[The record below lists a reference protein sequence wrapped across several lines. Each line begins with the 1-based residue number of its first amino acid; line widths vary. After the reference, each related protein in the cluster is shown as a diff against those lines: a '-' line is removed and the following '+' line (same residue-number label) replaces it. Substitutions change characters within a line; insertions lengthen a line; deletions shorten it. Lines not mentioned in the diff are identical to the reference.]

1 MGIMSMVVMGY
12 WSIHDFVKRG
22 AKDVPTFCGWNT
34 LEKLIKSADQPIVAG
49 LMATLFQTGCRV
61 SECLSLRTEMFQV
74 NGERVRIY
82 GVPVLKKGKKADPRD
97 RIRSITMPIS
107 EPLVPY
113 MLKWVRER
121 EGRKLFPYGRKWAY
135 ARIKKVNPDW
145 WPHRFRAERASQLV
159 IEYGFRVTQLMR
171 WFNWSE
177 PKVPTQ
183 YVRLDV
189 TDLEA
194 VMIR

>member
-1 MGIMSMVVMGY
+1 MKRIG
-12 WSIHDFVKRG
+12 WWATHDFEKRG
-22 AKDVPTFCGWNT
+22 AKDVLTFCGWTT
-34 LEKLIKSADQPIVAG
+34 LENLVKSANSPMVAG
-49 LMATLFQTGCRV
+49 LMATLFQTGCRI
-61 SECLSLRTEMFQV
+61 SECLSLRPEMFIV
-74 NGERVRIY
+74 EEKRVRLY
-82 GVPVLKKGKKADPRD
+82 GVPVLKKSVSAEARD
-97 RIRSITMPIS
+97 RIRTITMPRS

-113 MLKWVRER
+113 MLAWLNER
-121 EGRKLFPYGRKWAY
+121 KGQKKLFPYGRRWAY
-135 ARIKKVNPDW
+135 NSIKKVNPKW

-159 IEYGFRVTQLMR
+159 IEYGFRVPQLMQ

-189 TDLEA
+189 SDLEA